1 MRYKQAGNYPTAEST
16 RSIMFNLNCMRV
28 SHIFFFLFYPRKKQ
42 NDEKLRKL
50 DNGDTEGSFR
60 SAVLWQL
67 QK

>member
-16 RSIMFNLNCMRV
+16 RSILFNLNCMGV
-28 SHIFFFLFYPRKKQ
+28 SHIFFFLFYH
-42 NDEKLRKL
+42 DEKLRKL

-60 SAVLWQL
+60 SAALWQL